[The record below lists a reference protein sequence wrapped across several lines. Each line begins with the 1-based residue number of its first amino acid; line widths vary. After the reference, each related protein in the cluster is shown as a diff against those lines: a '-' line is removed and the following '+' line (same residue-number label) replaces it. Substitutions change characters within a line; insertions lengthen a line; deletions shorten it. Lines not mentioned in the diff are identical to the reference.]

1 MTYRFMTKY
10 MGFTDEELGL
20 LESMGSDEERCNFRK
35 SHPHRLNFEFVIE
48 TILSF
53 LLKVL
58 QSLKGKQTDEIQHYA
73 QLELQMVT
81 TKLLA
86 LNVLLK
92 KWGTYNVEKDI
103 MLNPIVDP
111 VILGGLARNIY
122 ETLGVF
128 RFVYLL
134 PDDDEKK
141 RISFGLWKRHS
152 FLDSIKELEP
162 TILLNEKKRYDASKL
177 REQLQFA
184 EAQRDQILAD
194 IQTTTYAKTHSHFD
208 FDRGNAKKSLIIL
221 DDNPRFVSLSGI
233 DREMEYYMPLK
244 NVVFQNMYGILSHYA
259 HPSYQA
265 EDQFDNEFRGI
276 GNNDEGLYNMIVSVA
291 AILAV
296 CFISSYMVYDN
307 AIQSELNDE
316 ESEVFNAV
324 YCSFCIGRF
333 GMEPSTE
340 EYTQERAII
349 EAIKKKKLNR

>member
-1 MTYRFMTKY
+1 MQQNMTYRFMTKY
-10 MGFTDEELGL
+10 MGFTKEELSL
-20 LESMGSDEERCNFRK
+20 LESIVSEEERCNFRK
-35 SHPHRLNFEFVIE
+35 SYPHRLNFEVVLE

-58 QSLKGKQTDEIQHYA
+58 QSQKGKQTDEIQHYA

-86 LNVLLK
+86 FNVLLK
-92 KWGTYNVEKDI
+92 KWGGYNIEKNI
-103 MLNPIVDP
+103 VLNPIVDP
-111 VILGGLARNIY
+111 VVLGGLARNIY

-141 RISFGLWKRHS
+141 QIAFGLWKRHS
-152 FLDSIKELEP
+152 FLDNIKDLEP
-162 TILLNEKKRYDASKL
+162 TILFNETKGYDASKL

-194 IQTTTYAKTHSHFD
+194 IQATTYAKNHRDFD
-208 FDRGNAKKSLIIL
+208 FGKENAKKSLIIL
-221 DDNPRFVSLSGI
+221 DDNPKFVSLAGI
-233 DREMEYYMPLK
+233 DGAMGYYMPLK

-265 EDQFDNEFRGI
+265 EDQYDNEYRGTS
-276 GNNDEGLYNMIVSVA
+276 NNSEGPYHMIVSVA

-296 CFISSYMVYDN
+296 CFISSYIVYDN
-307 AIQSELNDE
+307 EIQSELNNE
-316 ESEVFNAV
+316 ELEVFNAI
-324 YCSFCIGRF
+324 YESFCIGEF
-333 GMEPSTE
+333 GKEPSAE
-340 EYTQERAII
+340 EYAQERSMTGAI
-349 EAIKKKKLNR
+349 